1 MTSSNYI
8 STILE
13 VSLSSQPRVTCWQV
27 NSTLSIQQ
35 GRKIASHFSGKN
47 YTVKGVY
54 YHGYF
59 WVISHPSNTTHQTNW
74 QEDFSAIA
82 QKLRSEFGQLDLS
95 LTEISIDVPPITVI
109 SQLAR
114 QILSPKAKQQ
124 PHTVF
129 QESFYQIYRELD
141 IIPEIIFPDKAGIAL
156 NWKTHIQPT
165 ETLKDYWIRNNK
177 DQNTLLKLDVR
188 NRFANHRI
196 GIIDSVIGTCQT
208 ERDRLLS
215 YDLIPSTRRL
225 IENSDNEDLVVSV
238 KDKNQENY
246 SDYVIAGLELNINP
260 NNCQLVGL
268 NNYEQYRK
276 QAKIELREWETL
288 LDKGKQ
294 LAQKTLNDW
303 GIKVS
308 SNYVNSIDSDETLLC
323 SKNFNIDKVKLE
335 FGKQVTLSRNQIK
348 SGLKKGGVFS
358 RHKNFSQGKAI
369 NVAALNLCEE
379 KAKYYVNKLGFAL
392 DEIGFKMKLVK
403 PISLSVSGKMSE
415 EDVAKIDR
423 ELESAIALNPDLFL
437 TILPEG
443 DKQLDDTSQGSYY
456 HYISQQLLKQG
467 IPSQMVTVENLNN
480 SYIINNIVLGI
491 LAKLGNLP
499 FVLKEPLKV
508 ADCFLGLDVA
518 RFRKSK
524 GNGTQNACA
533 CVRVYGNKGE
543 FIKYYLE
550 QDRLEGEEISPKILR
565 KFTPEKDLA
574 KKTVLVFRDGRF
586 RGEEIPFLKERGEA
600 INTQFI
606 FVEIT
611 KNRTTRLFNYQ
622 GNSLQIPDRYLLFR
636 HSNTEA
642 TVITTQPPQKVGIAS
657 PIRITIRQEGVVP
670 PFRDVLEA
678 TFKLCLLHHGSYQEP
693 KLPVPIYASDR
704 IGYKTLKGLYHTNPQ
719 GDCQWWL

>member
-1 MTSSNYI
+1 MTNPNYI

-13 VSLSSQPRVTCWQV
+13 VSFSSQPRVTCLQT

-35 GRKIASHFSGKN
+35 GRKIASQFSGRN
-47 YTVKGVY
+47 YAVKGIY
-54 YHGYF
+54 CQGYF
-59 WVISHPSNTTHQTNW
+59 WVICLPNNTSSQADW
-74 QEDFSAIA
+74 QEQFSAIA
-82 QKLRSEFGQLDLS
+82 HKLRSEFGQLDLT
-95 LTEISIDVPPITVI
+95 LTEISIDVPPINVI

-114 QILSPKAKQQ
+114 QILSPKAKEQ
-124 PHTVF
+124 PHTVL

-141 IIPEIIFPDKAGIAL
+141 IVPETIFPEKAGIAL
-156 NWKTHIQPT
+156 NWKTHIKPT

-177 DQNTLLKLDVR
+177 DQNTLLNLDVR

-196 GIIDSVIGTCQT
+196 GMIDSILGTCET

-215 YDLIPSTRRL
+215 YDLIPNTRRL

-238 KDKNQENY
+238 KDKNQGNY
-246 SDYVIAGLELNINP
+246 SDYVISGLELNINP

-294 LAQKTLNDW
+294 LAQNTLSDW
-303 GIKVS
+303 GIEVS
-308 SNYVNSIDSDETLLC
+308 SNYVNSRENDEIFFCTSKLKEID
-323 SKNFNIDKVKLE
+323 LE
-335 FGKQVTLSRNQIK
+335 FGNQKIYSRTQIK
-348 SGLKKGGVFS
+348 KGLKQGGVFS
-358 RHKNFSQGKAI
+358 RHSNFPQGKPI
-369 NVAALNLCEE
+369 NVVALRLCED
-379 KAKYYVNKLGFAL
+379 KANDYLNSLGYAL
-392 DEIGFKMKLVK
+392 EEIGFKIKLVK
-403 PISLSVSGKMSE
+403 PIPLPVSGKMSE
-415 EDVAKIDR
+415 EDVATIDR

-437 TILPEG
+437 TILPTG

-456 HYISQQLLKQG
+456 HHISQQLLKQG

-480 SYIINNIVLGI
+480 SHIINNIALGI

-533 CVRVYGNKGE
+533 CVRVYGSKGE

-550 QDRLEGEEISPKILR
+550 QDYLEGEEISPRILR
-565 KFTPEKDLA
+565 KFTPEKELA
-574 KKTVLVFRDGRF
+574 NKTVLVFRDGRF
-586 RGEEIPFLKERGEA
+586 RGEELSFLTERGEA
-600 INTQFI
+600 INTKFI

-622 GNSLQIPDRYLLFR
+622 GSSLQIPDRYLLFR

-642 TVITTQPPQKVGIAS
+642 TVVTTQPPQKVGIAS
-657 PIRITIRQEGVVP
+657 PIRITIRQEGIVP
-670 PFRDVLEA
+670 PFRDVLDA
-678 TFKLCLLHHGSYQEP
+678 TLKLCLLHHGSYQEP

>member
-1 MTSSNYI
+1 MTISHYI

-13 VSLSSQPRVTCWQV
+13 VSFSSQPRITCLQT

-35 GRKIASHFSGKN
+35 GRKIASQFSGKN
-47 YTVKGVY
+47 YTVKGIY
-54 YHGYF
+54 YQGYL
-59 WVISHPSNTTHQTNW
+59 WVISHPNNTTHQMNW

-82 QKLRSEFGQLDLS
+82 QRLRSEFGQLDLS
-95 LTEISIDVPPITVI
+95 LTEVSIDVIPITVI

-114 QILSPKAKQQ
+114 QILSPKAKDQ
-124 PHTVF
+124 PHIVF
-129 QESFYQIYRELD
+129 QESFYKIYRELD
-141 IIPEIIFPDKAGIAL
+141 IIPETIFPEKAGIAL
-156 NWKTHIQPT
+156 NWKTLIQPT

-177 DQNTLLKLDVR
+177 DQNTLLNLDVR
-188 NRFANHRI
+188 NRFANHRT
-196 GIIDSVIGTCQT
+196 GIIDSIIGTCQT

-238 KDKNQENY
+238 KQKNQGNY

-276 QAKIELREWETL
+276 QAKIDLREWETL

-308 SNYVNSIDSDETLLC
+308 SNYVNSRENNQIFFCVSKYNKID
-323 SKNFNIDKVKLE
+323 LE
-335 FGKQVTLSRNQIK
+335 FGKQVTSSRSQIK

-358 RHKNFSQGKAI
+358 RHPNFSQGKAI
-369 NVAALNLCEE
+369 NVVALNLCEE
-379 KAKYYVNKLGFAL
+379 KAKDYVNNLGSAL
-392 DEIGFKMKLVK
+392 DEIGFTMKLVK

-423 ELESAIALNPDLFL
+423 KLEGAIALNPDLFL

-456 HYISQQLLKQG
+456 HYISQKLLKQG

-518 RFRKSK
+518 RVRKSK

-533 CVRVYGNKGE
+533 CVRVYGSKGE

-550 QDRLEGEEISPKILR
+550 QDHLEGEEISPKILR

-574 KKTVLVFRDGRF
+574 NKTVLIFRDGRF
-586 RGEEIPFLKERGEA
+586 RGEEIPFLKEREEV

-611 KNRTTRLFNYQ
+611 KNRTTRLFNYESS
-622 GNSLQIPDRYLLFR
+622 SLQIPDRYLLFR

-642 TVITTQPPQKVGIAS
+642 TVITTQPPPKVGIAS
-657 PIRITIRQEGVVP
+657 PIRITIRQEGVIP

-678 TFKLCLLHHGSYQEP
+678 TSKLCLLHHGSYQEP

>member
-1 MTSSNYI
+1 MTNPDYI

-13 VSLSSQPRVTCWQV
+13 VSLSSQARVTCLQT
-27 NSTLSIQQ
+27 NSILSIQQ
-35 GRKIASHFSGKN
+35 GRKIASQFSGRN
-47 YTVKGVY
+47 YTVKGIY
-54 YHGYF
+54 DQGYF
-59 WVISHPSNTTHQTNW
+59 WVICRHDNTRSQANW
-74 QEDFSAIA
+74 QEQFSAIA
-82 QKLRSEFGQLDLS
+82 QKLRSEFGQLDLT
-95 LTEISIDVPPITVI
+95 LTEISIDVIPITII

-114 QILSPKAKQQ
+114 QILSPKAKEQ

-129 QESFYQIYRELD
+129 QESFYQIYREID
-141 IIPEIIFPDKAGIAL
+141 IVPEIIFPEKAGIAL
-156 NWKTHIQPT
+156 NWKTHIKPT

-177 DQNTLLKLDVR
+177 DHNILLNLDVR

-196 GIIDSVIGTCQT
+196 GMIDSILGTCET

-260 NNCQLVGL
+260 NNCQLAGL

-288 LDKGKQ
+288 LDKGKK
-294 LAQKTLNDW
+294 LAQTILSDW
-303 GIKVS
+303 GIEVS
-308 SNYVNSIDSDETLLC
+308 SNYVNSKENDQIFFCTGKLKEID
-323 SKNFNIDKVKLE
+323 LE
-335 FGKQVTLSRNQIK
+335 FGKQVISSHSKIK
-348 SGLKKGGVFS
+348 QGLKQGGVFF
-358 RHKNFSQGKAI
+358 RHSNFPQGKPI
-369 NVAALNLCEE
+369 NVVALKLCEA
-379 KAKYYVNKLGFAL
+379 KAKNYLNSLGSAL
-392 DEIGFKMKLVK
+392 EEIGFKIKLVK
-403 PISLSVSGKMSE
+403 PIPLPVSGKMSE
-415 EDVAKIDR
+415 EDVATIDR
-423 ELESAIALNPDLFL
+423 ELESAIALKPDLFL
-437 TILPEG
+437 TILPAG

-456 HYISQQLLKQG
+456 HHISQQLLKQG

-480 SYIINNIVLGI
+480 SHIINNIALGI

-533 CVRVYGNKGE
+533 CVRVYGSKGE
-543 FIKYYLE
+543 FIKYYLVN
-550 QDRLEGEEISPKILR
+550 QDHLEGEEITPRILR

-574 KKTVLVFRDGRF
+574 NKTVLVFRDGRF
-586 RGEEIPFLKERGEA
+586 RGEELSFLKERGEA
-600 INTQFI
+600 INTKFI

-622 GNSLQIPDRYLLFR
+622 GSSLQIPDRYLLFR

-642 TVITTQPPQKVGIAS
+642 TVVTTQPPQKVGIAS
-657 PIRITIRQEGVVP
+657 PIRITIRQEGIVP
-670 PFRDVLEA
+670 LFRDVLEA
-678 TFKLCLLHHGSYQEP
+678 TLKLCLLHHGSYQEP

-704 IGYKTLKGLYHTNPQ
+704 IGYKTLKGLYHTNPK